1 MRNIQECYEEVLRRS
16 EERIIER
23 KKRRTH
29 ILAACIPLLL
39 CVTIFAGFLLPGFG
53 IGTDMAA
60 PEAGHPLYH
69 AESAMEDGEVILTD
83 SVEVVGN
90 GLAHRFT
97 SPEDVQEIMDF
108 IEAIVTTPQT
118 DTATDTSRF
127 ITDDSLTDDFL
138 TMPGR
143 DALGKSYQITLNH
156 SNGTTEVYTL
166 LGSALTH
173 HATGEVFL
181 LSEETYFALKNLLGI
196 YLYTD

>member
-23 KKRRTH
+23 KKRRSH

-53 IGTDMAA
+53 IGTDMAT

-69 AESAMEDGEVILTD
+69 AESAMEDGAVILTD

-118 DTATDTSRF
+118 NATTDTFEF
-127 ITDDSLTDDFL
+127 ITEDSLTDDSLT
-138 TMPGR
+138 MPGE
-143 DALGKSYQITLNH
+143 DTLGKGYQITLLH
-156 SNGTTEVYTL
+156 SSGIAEEYTL
-166 LGSALTH
+166 LGSALTN

-181 LSEETYFALKNLLGI
+181 LSEETYFALKDLLGI
-196 YLYTD
+196 YLY